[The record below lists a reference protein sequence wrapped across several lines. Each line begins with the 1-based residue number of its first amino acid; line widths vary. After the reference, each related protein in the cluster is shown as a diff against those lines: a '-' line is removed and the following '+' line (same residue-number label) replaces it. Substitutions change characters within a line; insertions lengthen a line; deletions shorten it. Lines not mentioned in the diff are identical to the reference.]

1 MPGRRL
7 AAAATFLALS
17 AASLVSAF
25 QFQASPF
32 SVSTTAPSKRDAV
45 VMNSYQEQ
53 LARAKAEK
61 AARQGGQGMAPQQQ
75 YMAPPEAYHPP
86 SPPPPPPAQYQQQA
100 RQASALPRETN
111 EAVATLLSLL
121 GERLGS
127 GQPLVPEK
135 VRVFTQA
142 AEAVIREARGG
153 GVSAAPV
160 QQYQPLQPSQQTQQY
175 ASPPPQQYQQAQYQ
189 RPGPQ
194 SSVGFEAKGFDY
206 QDEEDAWELGS
217 RTLSGPAPG
226 FKAASAYQP
235 TVTGGFDEDFDD
247 FEKYGL
253 PQPVTRQKK
262 SPFMETLKGTP
273 FYVDIAAQ
281 PVSSDEYLKI
291 IQNRVKE
298 AQMKRRREEKHVGI
312 ESANFYMEELN
323 RQKRERLRAQAEEQ
337 SQQWQQGG
345 QQGQR

>member
-1 MPGRRL
+1 MPGRR
-7 AAAATFLALS
+7 AAAAAILLALS

-32 SVSTTAPSKRDAV
+32 SLSTTTPSKRDAV

-53 LARAKAEK
+53 LARAKAEM
-61 AARQGGQGMAPQQQ
+61 AARQGGGQ
-75 YMAPPEAYHPP
+75 YMAPPEAYRPP
-86 SPPPPPPAQYQQQA
+86 SPPSPPPAQYQQQPPPLQQA
-100 RQASALPRETN
+100 RPAAALPQETN

-127 GQPLVPEK
+127 GQPLGPEK

-160 QQYQPLQPSQQTQQY
+160 QQYQPQQY
-175 ASPPPQQYQQAQYQ
+175 APPPPQQYQQAQYQ
-189 RPGPQ
+189 QQVQQPPFSGPA
-194 SSVGFEAKGFDY
+194 VYEAPGFDY
-206 QDEEDAWELGS
+206 QGDEDAWELGT
-217 RTLSGPAPG
+217 RTLTGPAPG

-235 TVTGGFDEDFDD
+235 TTAGGFDEDFDD

-262 SPFMETLKGTP
+262 SPFMETNKGTP
-273 FYVDIAAQ
+273 FYVDISEN
-281 PVSSDEYLKI
+281 PVSSDEYRKI
-291 IQNRVKE
+291 ISQRVKD
-298 AQMKRRREEKHVGI
+298 AQMKRRQEEKHVGM
-312 ESANFYMEELN
+312 EAANFYMEELN
-323 RQKRERLRAQAEEQ
+323 RQKRERLRVQAEQ
-337 SQQWQQGG
+337 QQGG
-345 QQGQR
+345 QQQR

>member
-1 MPGRRL
+1 MPGRRA

-17 AASLVSAF
+17 AASLGSAF
-25 QFQASPF
+25 QFPASPF
-32 SVSTTAPSKRDAV
+32 SLSTPAPSKRDAV
-45 VMNSYQEQ
+45 VMHSYQEQ

-61 AARQGGQGMAPQQQ
+61 AARQGGQQQ
-75 YMAPPEAYHPP
+75 YMAPPEAYRPP
-86 SPPPPPPAQYQQQA
+86 SPPPPPPAQYQQQQPPPQQA
-100 RQASALPRETN
+100 RPAAALPQETN

-127 GQPLVPEK
+127 GQPLGADK
-135 VRVFTQA
+135 VHVFTLA

-160 QQYQPLQPSQQTQQY
+160 QQYQQPPQQY
-175 ASPPPQQYQQAQYQ
+175 TAPPPQQYQQAQQ
-189 RPGPQ
+189 PQ
-194 SSVGFEAKGFDY
+194 SSGPIAVVYEAPGFDY
-206 QDEEDAWELGS
+206 QGDEDAWELGS

-235 TVTGGFDEDFDD
+235 ATTGGFDEDFDD

-262 SPFMETLKGTP
+262 SPFMETNKGTP
-273 FYVDIAAQ
+273 FYVPE
-281 PVSSDEYLKI
+281 PVSSDEYRRI
-291 IQNRVKE
+291 ISQRVKD
-298 AQMKRRREEKHVGI
+298 AQMKRRQEEKHVGM
-312 ESANFYMEELN
+312 ESANHYMEELN
-323 RQKRERLRAQAEEQ
+323 RQKRERLRLQAEQQ

-345 QQGQR
+345 QQGGQQRQS